1 MDGIFQNI
9 IDSGAKA
16 LTRYR
21 ELTEMLAAPEYSADR
36 EVYSALIRESR
47 AIEKRAAAYRE
58 WAEIGDLIAA
68 SDPAAP
74 ETKALAKEREELLFK
89 MALPSEKTTEKR
101 KLTVKLRGGNAAI
114 TEFYVKAVSG
124 AVKLL
129 DGDVDI
135 VESRRE
141 KGKLTFVRMS
151 VSGASGFFDY
161 ESGIHYGDD
170 SSSMEVRS
178 RPYVETSGAFDE
190 KDVAIQLFH
199 SDGAGGQNVNKVET
213 AVRAIDLPTGITVVC
228 RDERSQLRNKQ
239 RALAALK
246 ERVEAYYSETAAR
259 LDAAAEKTFRN
270 GAKIRTYFFE
280 KGVVK
285 DLRLPREL
293 PCRPDSA
300 ADFVKLLSALKLAIG
315 G

>member
-58 WAEIGDLIAA
+58 WTEIGDLIAA

-141 KGKLTFVRMS
+141 KGKLIFVRMS

-190 KDVAIQLFH
+190 KNVAI
-199 SDGAGGQNVNKVET
+199 VNKVET

-246 ERVEAYYSETAAR
+246 ERVETYYSETAAR

-285 DLRLPREL
+285 DLRLPGEL